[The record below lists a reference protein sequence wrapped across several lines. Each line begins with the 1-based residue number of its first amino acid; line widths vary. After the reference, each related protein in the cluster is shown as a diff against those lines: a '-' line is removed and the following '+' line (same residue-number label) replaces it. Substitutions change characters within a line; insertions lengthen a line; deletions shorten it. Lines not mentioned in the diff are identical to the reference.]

1 MSIKVRIPTPL
12 QKLTKDQAEVEVKAS
27 NIKEL
32 ITDLDKNFPGIKER
46 ICDDTGKI
54 RRFINIYINEEDIR
68 FLQKDETSLKDGDEV
83 SIIPAIA
90 GGGSTHPSTSFII
103 YS

>member
-12 QKLTKDQAEVEVKAS
+12 QKLTKDKAEVEAEAKDV
-27 NIKEL
+27 KEL
-32 ITDLDKNFPGIKER
+32 IADLEKSFPGIKDR
-46 ICDDTGKI
+46 LCDEKGVL

-68 FLQKDETSLKDGDEV
+68 FLQRESTLLKDGDEV

-90 GGGSTHPSTSFII
+90 GG
-103 YS
+103 